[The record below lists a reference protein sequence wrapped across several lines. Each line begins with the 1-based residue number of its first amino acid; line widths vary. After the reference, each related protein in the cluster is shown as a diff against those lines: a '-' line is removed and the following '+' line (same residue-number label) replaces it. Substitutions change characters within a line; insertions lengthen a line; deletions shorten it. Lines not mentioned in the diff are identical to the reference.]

1 MANEIPLHD
10 WLKVLDDEYLS
21 AFIADGGA
29 SIKFAVTSPRQKLEL
44 TKAMESRCRDLN
56 YVVVKLDAAETKV
69 HMPQDIFFEMA
80 SQVDWRLLARRLILR
95 LAKEGGY
102 QVDNVNPRETD
113 NNIFEAVANV
123 NNLDS
128 QFVLQALRPKIQNDV
143 FFEYRM
149 TKDFRVAMTRLCQS
163 EENSRPDQYGGQP
176 LIDWL
181 TGTNTKVSSVK
192 SFFINTAIN
201 RVTAR
206 HFIES
211 ALFWF
216 RHTGCG
222 GTVVLLD
229 NSRVAIP
236 RNPRDGLRYYTRA
249 MVMDHYELL
258 REFVDGT
265 DHLTG
270 ALLLIL
276 TDRTFTDSD
285 AGSRGF
291 GMYKALETR
300 IMDDVRDKNLV
311 NPLASLVR
319 IS

>member
-1 MANEIPLHD
+1 MANEILLSD
-10 WLKVLDDEYLS
+10 WLKVIDDEYLS
-21 AFIADGGA
+21 TFIAEGGA
-29 SIKFAVTSPRQKLEL
+29 SIKFAVTPESRKSALYE
-44 TKAMESRCRDLN
+44 AVESRCRDLD
-56 YVVVKLDAAETKV
+56 YIVVKLDASEIRV

-80 SQVDWRLLARRLILR
+80 NQVNWRLLARRLILR

-102 QVDNVNPRETD
+102 QVDNINPGETD
-113 NNIFEAVANV
+113 NIFEAVAKA

-128 QFVLQALRPKIQNDV
+128 QFVLQELRPKIQDEV
-143 FFEYRM
+143 SKEYRM
-149 TKDFRVAMTRLCQS
+149 TKDFRVAMTYLCLS
-163 EENSRPDQYGGQP
+163 ENSRPNQYGGQP
-176 LIDWL
+176 LMDWL
-181 TGTNTKVSSVK
+181 TGTNTRVSSVR

-211 ALFWF
+211 AFFWF
-216 RHTGCG
+216 RHTGYR

-229 NSRVAIP
+229 NSRIAIP
-236 RNPRDGLRYYTRA
+236 RNPRDGLRYYTKA

-265 DHLTG
+265 DQLTG
-270 ALLLIL
+270 ALLLVM
-276 TDRTFTDSD
+276 TDRTFPDPD

-291 GMYKALETR
+291 GSYQALMTR
-300 IMDDVRDKNLV
+300 VMDDVRDENLV

>member
-10 WLKVLDDEYLS
+10 WLKVLDNEYLS
-21 AFIADGGA
+21 AFIAEGGA
-29 SIKFAVTSPRQKLEL
+29 SIKFAVTPESRKPALHE
-44 TKAMESRCRDLN
+44 AIESRCRDLD
-56 YVVVKLDAAETKV
+56 YIVVKLDAAETKV

-80 SQVDWRLLARRLILR
+80 SQVDWRRLARRLILR
-95 LAKEGGY
+95 WAKEEGH
-102 QVDNVNPRETD
+102 QVDNIDPGTAD
-113 NNIFEAVANV
+113 NIFEVVANV

-128 QFVLQALRPKIQNDV
+128 QFVFQELKPKMQNEV
-143 FFEYRM
+143 FEEYRM
-149 TKDFRVAMTRLCQS
+149 TKDFRVAMTHLCRL
-163 EENSRPDQYGGQP
+163 ENSRPNQYGGQP

-192 SFFINTAIN
+192 PFSINTAIN

-265 DHLTG
+265 DQLTG
-270 ALLLIL
+270 ALLLIM
-276 TDRTFTDSD
+276 TDRTFPDPD
-285 AGSRGF
+285 ARSRGF
-291 GMYKALETR
+291 GMYLGPQ
-300 IMDDVRDKNLV
+300 DKNHG
-311 NPLASLVR
+311 
-319 IS
+319 

>member
-21 AFIADGGA
+21 TFIAEGGA
-29 SIKFAVTSPRQKLEL
+29 SIKFAVTSKRQKLEL
-44 TKAMESRCRDLN
+44 AEAIGSRCRDLN
-56 YVVVKLDAAETKV
+56 YVVVKLDAAETRV
-69 HMPQDIFFEMA
+69 HMAQDIFFEMA
-80 SQVDWRLLARRLILR
+80 SQVDWRRLARLLILR
-95 LAKEGGY
+95 LAKKGGY
-102 QVDNVNPRETD
+102 QVDNIDPGATD
-113 NNIFEAVANV
+113 NVFETVAHV
-123 NNLDS
+123 NNLDL
-128 QFVLQALRPKIQNDV
+128 QFVLQELRLKIQDEV
-143 FFEYRM
+143 FKEYRM
-149 TKDFRVAMTRLCQS
+149 AKDFRVAMTHLCWS
-163 EENSRPDQYGGQP
+163 ENSRPNQYGGQP

-181 TGTNTKVSSVK
+181 TGTNTRVSSVK
-192 SFFINTAIN
+192 SFSINTAIN

-216 RHTGCG
+216 RHIGCG
-222 GTVVLLD
+222 GTVILLD

-249 MVMDHYELL
+249 MVLDHYEIL
-258 REFVDGT
+258 REFVDET

-270 ALLLIL
+270 ALLLIM
-276 TDRTFTDSD
+276 TDRTFPDPD
-285 AGSRGF
+285 ARSRGF

>member
-10 WLKVLDDEYLS
+10 WLKFLDDEYLS
-21 AFIADGGA
+21 TFIAEGGA
-29 SIKFAVTSPRQKLEL
+29 SIKFAVTPESRKLALYE
-44 TKAMESRCRDLN
+44 AIESRCRNLD
-56 YVVVKLDAAETKV
+56 YVVVKLDAAETRV

-80 SQVDWRLLARRLILR
+80 RQVDWRLLARRLILR
-95 LAKEGGY
+95 LAEKGGY
-102 QVDNVNPRETD
+102 QVDNINPREAD

-128 QFVLQALRPKIQNDV
+128 QFVLQELRPKIQNEV
-143 FFEYRM
+143 SKEYRM
-149 TKDFRVAMTRLCQS
+149 TKDFRVAMTHLCLS
-163 EENSRPDQYGGQP
+163 ENSRPNQYGGQP

-201 RVTAR
+201 RVTAG

-216 RHTGCG
+216 RHIGCG
-222 GTVVLLD
+222 GTVVVLD
-229 NSRVAIP
+229 NSRVALP
-236 RNPRDGLRYYTRA
+236 RNPKDGLRYYTKA

-258 REFVDGT
+258 REFVDRT
-265 DHLTG
+265 DQLAG
-270 ALLLIL
+270 ALLLIM
-276 TDRTFTDSD
+276 TDRTFPDPD
-285 AGSRGF
+285 ARSRGF
-291 GMYKALETR
+291 GSYQALMTR
-300 IMDDVRDKNLV
+300 VMDDVRDGNLV

>member
-10 WLKVLDDEYLS
+10 WLKVLDGEYLS
-21 AFIADGGA
+21 TFIAEGGA
-29 SIKFAVTSPRQKLEL
+29 SIKFAVTPESRKPALHE
-44 TKAMESRCRDLN
+44 AIESRCRDLD
-56 YVVVKLDAAETKV
+56 YIVVKLDAAETKV
-69 HMPQDIFFEMA
+69 HMPQDIFFEIA
-80 SQVDWRLLARRLILR
+80 SQVDWRRLARRLILR

-102 QVDNVNPRETD
+102 QIDNIDPGTAD
-113 NNIFEAVANV
+113 NIFETVANV
-123 NNLDS
+123 NNLES
-128 QFVLQALRPKIQNDV
+128 QFVLQELRPKIQDEV
-143 FFEYRM
+143 FKEYRM
-149 TKDFRVAMTRLCQS
+149 TKDFRVAMTYLCWS
-163 EENSRPDQYGGQP
+163 ENSRPNQYGGQP

-192 SFFINTAIN
+192 SFSINTAIN

-216 RHTGCG
+216 RHTGYG

-236 RNPRDGLRYYTRA
+236 RNPRDGLRYYTKA

-265 DHLTG
+265 DQLTG
-270 ALLLIL
+270 ALLLIM
-276 TDRTFTDSD
+276 TDRTFPDPD
-285 AGSRGF
+285 ARSRGF
-291 GMYKALETR
+291 GIYQALRTR
-300 IMDDVRDKNLV
+300 IMDDVRDENLV

>member
-1 MANEIPLHD
+1 MANEIPLSD
-10 WLKVLDDEYLS
+10 WLKVIDDEYLS
-21 AFIADGGA
+21 TFIAEGGA
-29 SIKFAVTSPRQKLEL
+29 SIKFAVTPGSQKPVLYE
-44 TKAMESRCRDLN
+44 KVESRCRALD
-56 YVVVKLDAAETKV
+56 YIVVKLDASETRV

-80 SQVDWRLLARRLILR
+80 SQVNWRLLARRLILR

-102 QVDNVNPRETD
+102 QVDNINPEETD
-113 NNIFEAVANV
+113 NIFESIAKA
-123 NNLDS
+123 NNLDL
-128 QFVLQALRPKIQNDV
+128 QFVLQELRPKIQDEV
-143 FFEYRM
+143 SKEYRM
-149 TKDFRVAMTRLCQS
+149 NKDFRVAMTYLCLS
-163 EENSRPDQYGGQP
+163 ENSRPNQYGGQP

-181 TGTNTKVSSVK
+181 TGTNTRVSNVK

-201 RVTAR
+201 RATAR

-216 RHTGCG
+216 RHTGYR

-236 RNPRDGLRYYTRA
+236 RNPRDGLRYYTKA

-265 DHLTG
+265 DQLTG
-270 ALLLIL
+270 TLLLVM
-276 TDRTFTDSD
+276 TDRTFPDPD
-285 AGSRGF
+285 ARSRGF
-291 GMYKALETR
+291 GSYQALMTR
-300 IMDDVRDKNLV
+300 VMDDVRDENLV

>member
-1 MANEIPLHD
+1 MANEILLHD

-21 AFIADGGA
+21 TFIAEGGA
-29 SIKFAVTSPRQKLEL
+29 SIKFAVTPESRKLEL
-44 TKAMESRCRDLN
+44 CEAIGSRCRELN

-80 SQVDWRLLARRLILR
+80 SQVDWRRLARRLILR
-95 LAKEGGY
+95 LAREGGY
-102 QVDNVNPRETD
+102 QVDNIDPGTAD
-113 NNIFEAVANV
+113 NIFEAVANV

-128 QFVLQALRPKIQNDV
+128 QFVLQELRPKIQNEV
-143 FFEYRM
+143 FKEYGM
-149 TKDFRVAMTRLCQS
+149 AKDFRVAMTHLCWL
-163 EENSRPDQYGGQP
+163 ENSRPNQYGGQP

-192 SFFINTAIN
+192 SFSINTAIN

-236 RNPRDGLRYYTRA
+236 RNPRDGLRYYTKA

-265 DHLTG
+265 DQLTG
-270 ALLLIL
+270 ALLLIM
-276 TDRTFTDSD
+276 TDRTFPDRD
-285 AGSRGF
+285 AQTRGF
-291 GMYKALETR
+291 GMYQALMTR
-300 IMDDVRDKNLV
+300 VMDDVRDENLV

>member
-21 AFIADGGA
+21 TFIAEGGA
-29 SIKFAVTSPRQKLEL
+29 SIKFAVTPESRKPALYE
-44 TKAMESRCRDLN
+44 AIESRCRDLD
-56 YVVVKLDAAETKV
+56 YIVVKLEAAETKV
-69 HMPQDIFFEMA
+69 HMPQDIFFEIA
-80 SQVDWRLLARRLILR
+80 RQVDWRLLARRLILR
-95 LAKEGGY
+95 LAKERGY
-102 QVDNVNPRETD
+102 QVDNIDPGTA
-113 NNIFEAVANV
+113 NNIFETIANA
-123 NNLDS
+123 NNLDL
-128 QFVLQALRPKIQNDV
+128 QFVLQELRPKIQDEV
-143 FFEYRM
+143 FKEYGM
-149 TKDFRVAMTRLCQS
+149 TKDFRVAMTHLCWL
-163 EENSRPDQYGGQP
+163 ENSRLNQYGGQL

-192 SFFINTAIN
+192 AFSINTAIN

-236 RNPRDGLRYYTRA
+236 RNPRDGLRYYTKA
-249 MVMDHYELL
+249 MVMDHYEIL

-265 DHLTG
+265 DQLTG
-270 ALLLIL
+270 ALLLIM
-276 TDRTFTDSD
+276 TDRTFPDRD
-285 AGSRGF
+285 AQTRGF
-291 GMYKALETR
+291 GMYQALMTR
-300 IMDDVRDKNLV
+300 VMDDVRDENLV

>member
-1 MANEIPLHD
+1 MANEIALHD

-21 AFIADGGA
+21 TFIAEGGA
-29 SIKFAVTSPRQKLEL
+29 SIKFAVTPESRKLALYE
-44 TKAMESRCRDLN
+44 AIESRCRDLD
-56 YVVVKLDAAETKV
+56 YIVVKLEAAETKV

-80 SQVDWRLLARRLILR
+80 SQVDWRRLARRLILR
-95 LAKEGGY
+95 LAREGGY
-102 QVDNVNPRETD
+102 QVDNIDPGTA
-113 NNIFEAVANV
+113 NNIFETIANA
-123 NNLDS
+123 NNLDL
-128 QFVLQALRPKIQNDV
+128 QFVLQELRPKIQDEV
-143 FFEYRM
+143 FKEYGM
-149 TKDFRVAMTRLCQS
+149 TKDFRVAMTHLCWL
-163 EENSRPDQYGGQP
+163 ENSRLNQYGGQL

-192 SFFINTAIN
+192 SFSINTAIN

-236 RNPRDGLRYYTRA
+236 RNPRDGLRYYTKA
-249 MVMDHYELL
+249 MVMDHYEIL

-265 DHLTG
+265 DQLTG
-270 ALLLIL
+270 ALLLIM
-276 TDRTFTDSD
+276 TDRTFPDRD
-285 AGSRGF
+285 AQTRGF
-291 GMYKALETR
+291 GMYQALMTR
-300 IMDDVRDKNLV
+300 VMDDVRDENLV